1 MVQRSIQFCGAAQT
15 VTGSCHLIE
24 FNGKRILVD
33 CGIFQ
38 GNRHLRDEN
47 YEPFPFDPTE
57 IDMVVVTHAHQDH
70 IGRLPKLVKEG
81 YQGDFLAT
89 KATIGIARIALPD
102 AGRIQEEDA
111 RRARKHGSRHS
122 DPQPLFTEADAFET
136 LKHFRPVPYHTN
148 HSLPGGANLRY
159 LPAGHILGSAYAEIT
174 FPDGERILM
183 GGDLGRFDTPIIK
196 DPAYVDSTEF
206 LVVESTYGDRLH
218 EKEDPQEKIGE
229 IISQT
234 AESGGVVLIPSF
246 AIGRTQELLYYIAR
260 LQLDNRL
267 PRIPIFIDSPMA
279 MSICD
284 VYTRNPDEFDEEAKA
299 AEDLHQSLTEPQ
311 GVQYVRDK
319 EMSKEINKQPGPFV
333 VIAGSG
339 MCNGGRIQHHL
350 LHRLS
355 DARNTVLFTGYQADG
370 TLGRRILDHEPV
382 VSIFGEEVRVAA
394 RIERAN
400 ALSAHADQG
409 EILDWLRHFK
419 TPPKTT
425 FIVHGE
431 PKAQLALQARI
442 RAELGWNTV
451 IPAQAERFDLA

>member
-1 MVQRSIQFCGAAQT
+1 MQRSIQFCGAAQT

-24 FNGKRILVD
+24 FNGKKILVD

-47 YEPFPFDPTE
+47 YETFPFNPSE
-57 IDMVVVTHAHQDH
+57 IDLVVVTHAHQDH

-102 AGRIQEEDA
+102 SGRIQEEDA
-111 RRARKHGSRHS
+111 RRARKHGSRHA

-136 LKHFRPVPYHTN
+136 LKHFRPVPYETN
-148 HSLPGGANLRY
+148 HALPGGANLRY
-159 LPAGHILGSAYAEIT
+159 RPAGHILGSAYAEIT

-183 GGDLGRFDTPIIK
+183 GGDLGRFNTPIIK
-196 DPAYVDSTEF
+196 DPAYVDSAEF

-218 EKEDPQEKIGE
+218 EKEDPEEKIGQ
-229 IISQT
+229 IINET
-234 AESGGVVLIPSF
+234 AKAGGVILIPSF

-260 LQLDNRL
+260 LQQANRL

-279 MSICD
+279 TSVSD
-284 VYTRNPDEFDEEAKA
+284 VYARNPDEFDEEAKA
-299 AEDLHQSLTEPQ
+299 ADDLHRSLTEPE
-311 GVQYVRDK
+311 GIQYVRDK
-319 EMSKEINKQPGPFV
+319 EMSKAINKQPGPFV

-355 DARNTVLFTGYQADG
+355 DTRNTVLFTGYQADG
-370 TLGRRILDHEPV
+370 TLGRRILDHEPI

-409 EILDWLRHFK
+409 EILSWLHHFK
-419 TPPKTT
+419 NPPKKT

-431 PKAQLALQARI
+431 PAAQLALQVRI
-442 RAELGWNTV
+442 HSELGWETV
-451 IPAQAERFDLA
+451 IPAMAERFELA